1 MITAGADVCAIDE
14 AGRSV
19 SGVAIH
25 SGLQTLWTEALKYCG
40 IDIKDVLARTDIDPA
55 HSTALSSEYSQP
67 PRSVTSKIS
76 LEEYLERRKPFLIP
90 EEKAELSIRDLLD
103 SSEDDNS
110 SEDEALSSP
119 PSASEDD
126 ESENEDLG
134 PRFCSSEDDESED
147 LDWAEGPIDI
157 SEVDMKE
164 AIGKNREHH
173 ANHKDCIAKGKAKLD

>member
-1 MITAGADVCAIDE
+1 MITAGADVCAVDE

-19 SGVAIH
+19 SGVAIR
-25 SGLQTLWTEALKYCG
+25 SGRQTLWTEALKYCG
-40 IDIKDVLARTDIDPA
+40 IDIKDVLARTDINPA

-90 EEKAELSIRDLLD
+90 EEKEAWSIEDQLD
-103 SSEDDNS
+103 SSEDDND
-110 SEDEALSSP
+110 EDEALNSL

-126 ESENEDLG
+126 GSENEDWD
-134 PRFCSSEDDESED
+134 PEFCSLEDDESED